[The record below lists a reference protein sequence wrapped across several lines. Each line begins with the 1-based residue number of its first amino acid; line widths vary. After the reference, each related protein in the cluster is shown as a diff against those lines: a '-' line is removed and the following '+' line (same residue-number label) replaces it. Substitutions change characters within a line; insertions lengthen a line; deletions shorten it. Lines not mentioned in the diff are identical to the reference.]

1 MAVRVRLRRMGNR
14 NNPFYRVVAADARS
28 GPTGVVVETLGW
40 YDPKKGGTNF
50 KLKADRIEYWKSNG
64 AEFSPTVNTLVK
76 RLANAPVDP
85 PAPVAAPAIA
95 TAEPA
100 PAPAPPV
107 EAEPTAEPTPSESPE
122 PGDAS

>member
-1 MAVRVRLRRMGNR
+1 MGNR

-40 YDPKKGGTNF
+40 YDPQKAGINF

-64 AEFSPTVNTLVK
+64 AKFSPTVNSLVK
-76 RLANAPVDP
+76 RLANAPVDA
-85 PAPVAAPAIA
+85 PAPAPAAA
-95 TAEPA
+95 TAEAA

-107 EAEPTAEPTPSESPE
+107 EADPAAEPTPSESPE

>member
-76 RLANAPVDP
+76 RLANAP
-85 PAPVAAPAIA
+85 AAAPAIA